1 MFGQESDTAEMA
13 MARIGILTSGGDAPG
28 MNAAIRSV
36 VRCGTD
42 VGFSLFGVSR
52 GYAGLIDGDVMPL
65 DNRAVGGIIERGGTM
80 LRTARSKAFRTDE
93 GQRKALATIREHALD
108 GLIVIG
114 GNGSLR
120 GAQWLSENGVPTVA
134 IPASIDN
141 DIPGSTMAI
150 GVDSALN
157 TVVECLDRV
166 RDTAIAHERVF
177 VVEVMGRESGYIAL
191 MGGLAGG
198 AEIILLPELPVSLKQ
213 IECSVQ
219 DGLALGKSHA
229 IIVVAEGFTP
239 SDAVP
244 YSGSSAQ
251 VICSHLDRMK
261 SVESRLIILGH
272 LQRGGSPSA
281 FDRILASRFGEA
293 AIQAFDA
300 NRPAAMLSYDGRNIV
315 GVPYSTLGEPYS
327 NVSPEIL
334 KLADAV
340 AH

>member
-1 MFGQESDTAEMA
+1 
-13 MARIGILTSGGDAPG
+13 MARIGVLTSGGDAPG

-42 VGFSLFGVSR
+42 AGFSLFGVSR
-52 GYAGLIDGDVMPL
+52 GFAGLIDDDVFPL

-80 LRTARSKAFRTDE
+80 LRTARAKAFRTDD

-120 GAQWLSENGVPTVA
+120 GAQWLSENGVPTVGV
-134 IPASIDN
+134 PASIDN
-141 DIPGSTMAI
+141 DIPGSMMAI

-157 TVVECLDRV
+157 TVVECLDRI
-166 RDTAIAHERVF
+166 RDTAIAHERAF
-177 VVEVMGRESGYIAL
+177 VVEVMGRESGYIAV

-198 AEIILLPELPVSLKQ
+198 AEIILSPETSVSLEH
-213 IECSVQ
+213 IACSVQ
-219 DGLALGKSHA
+219 DGMGLGKSHS

-239 SDAVP
+239 MDAVTH
-244 YSGSSAQ
+244 SGSSAQ
-251 VICSHLDRMK
+251 EICNHLDRLGN
-261 SVESRLIILGH
+261 VESRLIILGH
-272 LQRGGSPSA
+272 LQRGGSPTA

-293 AIQAFDA
+293 AIKILAA
-300 NRPAAMLSYDGRNIV
+300 SKPAAMLSYNGRDIV
-315 GVPYSTLGEPYS
+315 NAPYSTLDEPCF
-327 NVSPEIL
+327 NVNPEIL
-334 KLADAV
+334 KLADTV

>member
-1 MFGQESDTAEMA
+1 MTMT
-13 MARIGILTSGGDAPG
+13 RIGVLTSGGDAPG

-42 VGFSLFGVSR
+42 AGFVLFGISR
-52 GYAGLIDGDVMPL
+52 GYAGLIDGDVFPL

-80 LRTARSKAFRTDE
+80 LRTARSKAFRTGD
-93 GQRKALATIREHALD
+93 GQQEALSTIREHALD

-120 GAQWLSENGVPTVA
+120 GAQWLSENGVPTVGV
-134 IPASIDN
+134 PSSIDN
-141 DIPGSTMAI
+141 DIPGSVMAI

-157 TVVECLDRV
+157 TVVECLNRI
-166 RDTAIAHERVF
+166 RDTAIAHERAF

-198 AEIILLPELPVSLKQ
+198 AEIILLPEVPVSLKH

-219 DGLALGKSHA
+219 DGMALGKSHS

-239 SDAVP
+239 TDATP
-244 YSGSSAQ
+244 HPGSSAQ
-251 VICSHLDRMK
+251 AICSHLDMLGN
-261 SVESRLIILGH
+261 VESRLTILGH
-272 LQRGGSPSA
+272 LQRGGSPTA
-281 FDRILASRFGEA
+281 FDRILGSRFGEA
-293 AIQAFDA
+293 AIQAF
-300 NRPAAMLSYDGRNIV
+300 AAGKSSSMLSYDGCNI
-315 GVPYSTLGEPYS
+315 GIEPYSTLDEPCC
-327 NVSPEIL
+327 NVDSEIL
-334 KLADAV
+334 KLADIV

>member
-1 MFGQESDTAEMA
+1 MERIMK
-13 MARIGILTSGGDAPG
+13 RIGVLTSGGDAPG
-28 MNAAIRSV
+28 MNAAIRAAI
-36 VRCGTD
+36 RCGTSL
-42 VGFSLFGVSR
+42 GFSLFGIER
-52 GYAGLIDGDVMPL
+52 GYAGLISGEVIPL
-65 DNRAVGGIIERGGTM
+65 DNRSVGGIIERGGTI
-80 LRTARSKAFRTDE
+80 LRSARSQPFRQHD
-93 GQRKALATIREHALD
+93 GQRQALSTIRKHTLD

-120 GAQWLSENGVPTVA
+120 GAQWLSEHGVPAVG

-157 TVVECLDRV
+157 TVVECLDRL
-166 RDTAIAHERVF
+166 RDTAIAHARVF

-198 AEIILLPELPVSLKQ
+198 AEIILLPEMPKSLHD
-213 IECSVQ
+213 IERSVQ
-219 DGLALGKSHA
+219 DGMARGKSHS

-239 SDAVP
+239 SDGP
-244 YSGSSAQ
+244 SPLSSSARE
-251 VICSHLDRMK
+251 ICNHLDALGT
-261 SVESRLIILGH
+261 VESRITILGH

-293 AIQAFDA
+293 AIRAFTGDA
-300 NRPAAMLSYDGRNIV
+300 PSGMMAYDGRNV
-315 GVPYSTLGEPYS
+315 VALPYSKLDEPCS
-327 NVSPEIL
+327 NVDPEIL
-334 KLADAV
+334 KLADIV